1 MLSYLK
7 MRHRFK
13 QKNRTMNEARKIQE
27 PVIHGGHLLQIFC
40 FQWNNVS
47 TVLETPDLKKGQVLS
62 TRPAIKKKSLV
73 PCFLMLVLLLTD
85 TPIKRCGYFFSM

>member
-1 MLSYLK
+1 MLSFLK

-47 TVLETPDLKKGQVLS
+47 TVLETPDPKKVRYFQQGLQS
-62 TRPAIKKKSLV
+62 
-73 PCFLMLVLLLTD
+73 
-85 TPIKRCGYFFSM
+85 KRRVWFPVF